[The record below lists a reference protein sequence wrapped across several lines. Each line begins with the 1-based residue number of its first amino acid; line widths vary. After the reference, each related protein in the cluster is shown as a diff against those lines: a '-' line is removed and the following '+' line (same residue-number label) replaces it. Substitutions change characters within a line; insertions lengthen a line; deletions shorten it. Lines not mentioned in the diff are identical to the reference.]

1 MPADAVDT
9 HRHGRSVV
17 RILLHDGSVRVLNT
31 SELKKIVGEEEHVR
45 FKQAVHKTCMWLL
58 KNKRTA
64 DETEIDGK
72 KKELEE
78 IINNI
83 MAGILST
90 GRSPS
95 TLGVRRPPPTQ
106 CQAGAN

>member
-45 FKQAVHKTCMWLL
+45 FKQASGPQNLHV
-58 KNKRTA
+58 A
-64 DETEIDGK
+64 EF
-72 KKELEE
+72 
-78 IINNI
+78 
-83 MAGILST
+83 
-90 GRSPS
+90 
-95 TLGVRRPPPTQ
+95 LGDRER
-106 CQAGAN
+106 